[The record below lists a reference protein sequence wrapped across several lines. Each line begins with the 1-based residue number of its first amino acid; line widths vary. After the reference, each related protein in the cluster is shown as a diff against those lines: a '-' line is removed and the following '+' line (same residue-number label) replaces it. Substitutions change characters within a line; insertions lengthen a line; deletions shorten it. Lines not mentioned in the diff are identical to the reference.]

1 MTQESAQLWQ
11 QRDSADEAL
20 IEEMGEPIEASVEGE
35 EFFIASQWQLM
46 WWRFRR
52 HKLALISMI
61 VTIAIYVMAI
71 FAGFFA
77 PFDPRAYSAKYAFA
91 PPQPIRFYDRTENGG
106 IKFGLYIYDYKVEQD
121 PETFKRTFVYDLDR
135 KIPVRFLAKGTPYK
149 LAGLIP
155 ARVRF
160 LAPVE
165 ENAPMFLLGAD
176 RLGRDMLSRIIFGA
190 QISLSIGLV
199 GVFLSFFL
207 GIIIGGF
214 AGYLGG
220 LLDEV
225 VQRLT
230 EFLRSIPSIP
240 LWMGLSAAVPPGWD
254 PLTVYFAIT
263 VILSLRG
270 WTGMARVV
278 RGRFLSLREEDFIL
292 AARLDGASNWRIVVR
307 YMVPSFLSY
316 IIARITMAVPGMI
329 LGETSLSFLGLGLRP
344 PLISWGVLL
353 KEAQA
358 VRVLVS
364 SPWLLY
370 PGLAV
375 VLTVLAMNFM
385 GDGLRDAADP
395 YA

>member
-1 MTQESAQLWQ
+1 MTQESVRPWTQP
-11 QRDSADEAL
+11 EAAGEIEDGEL
-20 IEEMGEPIEASVEGE
+20 GERLGRPIEEKV
-35 EFFIASQWQLM
+35 FIASQWQLI

-52 HKLALISMI
+52 HKLALVSMI
-61 VTIAIYVMAI
+61 VTVTIYVVAL

-91 PPQPIRFYDRTENGG
+91 PPQPIRFIDRTEEGLK
-106 IKFGLYIYDYKVEQD
+106 IRLYIYDYKVEQD
-121 PETFKRTFVYDLDR
+121 PETYKRTFTFDTER
-135 KIPVRFLAKGTPYK
+135 KIPVGFFAKGTPYK
-149 LAGLIP
+149 LIGLIP
-155 ARVRF
+155 TRIR
-160 LAPVE
+160 LITPLE

-176 RLGRDMLSRIIFGA
+176 QMGRDMLSRIILGA
-190 QISLSIGLV
+190 RISLSIGLV

-214 AGYLGG
+214 SGYLGG

-240 LWMGLSAAVPPGWD
+240 LWMGLSAAVPLTWS
-254 PLTVYFAIT
+254 PLMVYFAIT

-292 AARLDGASNWRIVVR
+292 AARLDGASNWRIIVR

-316 IIARITMAVPGMI
+316 IIARVTMAIPGMI
-329 LGETSLSFLGLGLRP
+329 LGETALSFLGLGLRP

-353 KEAQA
+353 KEAQK
-358 VRVLVS
+358 VRVLAM

-375 VLTVLAMNFM
+375 VIIVLAMNFM